1 MKKLL
6 TVMAW
11 TLALNFLAGVGAVV
25 WLYQSG
31 RLNHEKVHQI
41 KELVFAP
48 ATQPAEAKLET
59 HDAITQP
66 TTRLEEMLAKV
77 SGRSA
82 SEQIEFIQK
91 SFSSQMAILD
101 RRFQDLQDQRRTLD
115 QAKAQA
121 DKDRAKLLA
130 DQQKLA
136 AAQKAQAKLLT
147 DQGFQSTLEIY
158 NTMAAKQVKSIFM
171 TMTDDAM
178 IQYFRAMEPRTV
190 TKIAKEFK
198 SPEEAERIAKVM
210 QKMRQVQ
217 ASSKE

>member
-31 RLNHEKVHQI
+31 RLNHDKVQQI

-48 ATQPAEAKLET
+48 ATQPAETKLET
-59 HDAITQP
+59 QDATTRP

-82 SEQIEFIQK
+82 SEQIEFIQR

-115 QAKAQA
+115 QAKAQM
-121 DKDRAKLLA
+121 DKDRTKLLA

-136 AAQKAQAKLLT
+136 AVQKAQDKLLT

-178 IQYFRAMEPRTV
+178 IQYFRAMEPRVV

-198 SPEEAERIAKVM
+198 TPEEADRIAKVM

-217 ASSKE
+217 ASSKD